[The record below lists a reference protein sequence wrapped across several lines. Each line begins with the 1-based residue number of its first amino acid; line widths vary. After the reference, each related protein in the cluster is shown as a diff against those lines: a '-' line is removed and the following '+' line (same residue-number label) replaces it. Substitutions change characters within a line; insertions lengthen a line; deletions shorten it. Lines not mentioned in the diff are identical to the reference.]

1 MEEKKINMG
10 LVVLICLLFLVII
23 IMGAYILLD
32 KENENNQVNNDGDTN
47 IVDKGNISDNVTPEY
62 KTYNVGDV
70 ITLKDGSKWQ
80 VIKYSGNTDDYVTVL
95 GEEDYVDYLQGDEY
109 EAVRDQMYTNFVEY
123 KGSALDKFMQ
133 SQQSRIH
140 ADLKE
145 VDGYKIRLITLDEIF
160 ALDNN
165 WVKSEQGGY
174 KYTKSTWS
182 DSIPMGITTM
192 TLVSDKDRAYGKQW
206 AYYTAIQTTCYTT
219 DCTENYFISSYNSG
233 LGGYYPVA
241 NIYKNSI

>member
-62 KTYNVGDV
+62 KMYNVGDV
-70 ITLKDGSKWQ
+70 ITLKDGSRWQ
-80 VIKYSGNTDDYVTVL
+80 VIKYSGNTEDYVTVL
-95 GEEDYVDYLQGDEY
+95 GEEDYSSYLKDDDWVDLCGQVYN
-109 EAVRDQMYTNFVEY
+109 NFVEY

-165 WVKSEQGGY
+165 WEKNEYGGY
-174 KYTKSTWS
+174 DYTKSEWN
-182 DSIPMGITTM
+182 DVVPMDITSM
-192 TLVSDKDRAYGKQW
+192 TLISEKERGIGRW
-206 AYYTAIQTTCYTT
+206 PYYTVSTCVNNATNCVEGYHIR
-219 DCTENYFISSYNSG
+219 YWLSG
-233 LGGYYPVA
+233 QSGFYPVA